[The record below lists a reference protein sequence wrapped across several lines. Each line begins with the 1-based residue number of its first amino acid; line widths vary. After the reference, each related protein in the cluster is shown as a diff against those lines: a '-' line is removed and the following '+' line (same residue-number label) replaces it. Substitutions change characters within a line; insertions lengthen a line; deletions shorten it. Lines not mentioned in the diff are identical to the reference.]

1 MKEKEIRNQML
12 VIASI
17 LMLSVFSSCN
27 AQNNNDIHQES
38 DSIKLEVRIL
48 NMLPVGWGDKYIA
61 IIENEAEGRAEY
73 FNDTIMFGITASREN
88 VNFYTGDL
96 CLMTLKNSGEISK
109 TTYLPPITGTVSKH
123 NEIWL
128 ITEIDRA
135 TDVNQKRTF
144 VGTAVMSEG
153 KAMFIWDFADSQAF
167 YLDGL
172 QSWDEKYLNRKITVE
187 GVLKE
192 YIDGVYSGPVL
203 TNWKISD
210 GE

>member
-12 VIASI
+12 LITSI

-27 AQNNNDIHQES
+27 AQNNNSNQEP
-38 DSIKLEVRIL
+38 DSIKLEVRIIYV
-48 NMLPVGWGDKYIA
+48 LPVGWGDKYIA
-61 IIENEAEGRAEY
+61 IIENEIEGRAEY
-73 FNDTIMFGITASREN
+73 FNDTIIFGITASKEN
-88 VNFYTGDL
+88 ANFHTGDL
-96 CLMTLKNSGEISK
+96 CLINLKNSGEISK
-109 TTYLPPITGTVSKH
+109 TTYLPPISGTVSKH

-128 ITEIDRA
+128 ITEIKRA
-135 TDVNQKRTF
+135 TDVNKKRTF
-144 VGTAVMSEG
+144 VGTAIMSDG

-172 QSWDEKYLNRKITVE
+172 HSWDEKYLNRKIAVE
-187 GVLKE
+187 GVLTE

-203 TNWKISD
+203 TNWRIIE